1 MEQLLLLCTDCLIPF
16 SFLYSSLLASLH
28 SYPLL
33 IPPLPL
39 LRVKSHDS
47 DSHCAPPSIQT
58 RQVDTHCGDPES
70 TQKTFNE
77 AWKWRITFENGN
89 SQSQFIYQEGPCLG
103 SSTCDV
109 VMTPMKWRSN
119 SNYSTGNVNH
129 SGDFIS
135 WVSISEG
142 ASQRTSSSQVYLIC
156 HSFALFRGKR

>member
-1 MEQLLLLCTDCLIPF
+1 MLLYTDCLIPF
-16 SFLYSSLLASLH
+16 SFLYSSLLASLN
-28 SYPLL
+28 SYPLP
-33 IPPLPL
+33 IPPL

-47 DSHCAPPSIQT
+47 DSHCAPPSNQT
-58 RQVDTHCGDPES
+58 RQVDTHPES

-77 AWKWRITFENGN
+77 AWKRRITFENGN

-109 VMTPMKWRSN
+109 VMTPMNWRSN